1 MLDPDTGSQEATGDQ
16 REAAMERIR
25 IQKPKPRRRR
35 TDDDLPS
42 VPEAEPISA
51 ASRRL
56 LLKDVEDVLSLV
68 DALLAEALS
77 G

>member
-1 MLDPDTGSQEATGDQ
+1 
-16 REAAMERIR
+16 MELIS

-35 TDDDLPS
+35 TDDDLTS
-42 VPEAEPISA
+42 VPEDEPISA
-51 ASRRL
+51 TSRRL

-68 DALLAEALS
+68 DALLADVALS